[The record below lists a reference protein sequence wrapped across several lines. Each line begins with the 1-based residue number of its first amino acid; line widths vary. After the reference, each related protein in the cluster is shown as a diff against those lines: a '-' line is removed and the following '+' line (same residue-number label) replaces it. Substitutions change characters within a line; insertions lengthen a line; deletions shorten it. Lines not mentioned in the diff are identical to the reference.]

1 MVTQH
6 SLPSRERLAFALDV
20 PGVEAANRWLD
31 VLAPSVGLFKVGL
44 ELFTA
49 CGPDIVRLVGKR
61 AACFLDLKLHD
72 IPATMASAARQAADL
87 GVRYL
92 TVHASAGP
100 AALEAT
106 VDALAGSSTQL
117 LAVTVLTSM
126 DSGQLRAC
134 GISSSPEEHVLTL
147 ATMATEAGVTGFV
160 CSPAEAAT
168 LRARFAHSLLV
179 VPGIRPI
186 GSDAGDQRRAA
197 TPTSALQAGADV
209 LVVGRPIRLAE
220 NPVAA
225 AARVLASIEAQP

>member
-1 MVTQH
+1 MTQH
-6 SLPSRERLAFALDV
+6 SLSARERLAFALDV
-20 PGVEAANRWLD
+20 PNAESAETWLD
-31 VLAPSVGLFKVGL
+31 TLAPSVGLFKVGL

-49 CGPDIVRLVGKR
+49 CGPDVVRLVTAR

-72 IPATMASAARQAADL
+72 IPATMAGAARSAARL

-106 VDALAGSSTQL
+106 LEALEGSSTQL

-126 DSGQLRAC
+126 DSQELNAC
-134 GISSSPEEHVLTL
+134 GVEGEPEDQVLRLASMATQAGVSGFVSSP
-147 ATMATEAGVTGFV
+147 G
-160 CSPAEAAT
+160 EAAT
-168 LRARFAHSLLV
+168 LRTHFPKSVLV
-179 VPGIRPI
+179 TPGIRPE
-186 GSDAGDQRRAA
+186 GSERGDQRRAA
-197 TPTSALQAGADV
+197 TPSAAIRAGADV

-225 AARVLASIEAQP
+225 AASILATIEAER